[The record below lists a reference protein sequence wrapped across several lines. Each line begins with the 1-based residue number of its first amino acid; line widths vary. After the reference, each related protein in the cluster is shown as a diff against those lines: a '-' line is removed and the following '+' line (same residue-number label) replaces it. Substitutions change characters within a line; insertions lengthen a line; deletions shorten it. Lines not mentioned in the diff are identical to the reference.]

1 MQKWLKP
8 NDAKGLKM
16 QSKKKN
22 FKKEEEKTL
31 PVFGNKQSS
40 LF

>member
-16 QSKKKN
+16 QQGEIKKGEFFLKSRR
-22 FKKEEEKTL
+22 K
-31 PVFGNKQSS
+31 
-40 LF
+40 